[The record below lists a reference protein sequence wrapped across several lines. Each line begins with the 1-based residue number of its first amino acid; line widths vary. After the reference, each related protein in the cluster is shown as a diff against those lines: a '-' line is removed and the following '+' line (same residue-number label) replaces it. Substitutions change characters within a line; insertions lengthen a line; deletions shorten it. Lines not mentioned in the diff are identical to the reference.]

1 MRLFVI
7 WSIKMNWI
15 IEFTHISKLA
25 QWQIHNRF
33 CLIVERSP
41 DKVLPNRQKVTKIPC
56 ILKAH
61 PILSNTLGCSGRHKS
76 CYTVQWFSEINLF
89 TWFAWNAWDTDIGIL
104 NSSLPL
110 HLNLKPRTSTSS
122 CCTVIRSYDIAG
134 KNVRTKSLLI
144 SKCLF
149 GVFNSSQKTNENKTT
164 WGIFW
169 N

>member
-1 MRLFVI
+1 MDFLRQTLFVKTWCNTQVQWQI
-7 WSIKMNWI
+7 QIKLHTYSVKTWCN
-15 IEFTHISKLA
+15 TQV
-25 QWQIHNRF
+25 QWQTQIQLQIHNRF

-61 PILSNTLGCSGRHKS
+61 PILSNTLGCSGRQKS

-110 HLNLKPRTSTSS
+110 HLNLKPRTSTYFMLHRHTIVRHRREK
-122 CCTVIRSYDIAG
+122 CTY
-134 KNVRTKSLLI
+134 
-144 SKCLF
+144 
-149 GVFNSSQKTNENKTT
+149 
-164 WGIFW
+164 
-169 N
+169 